1 MRAYTE
7 QNPALKLYNKETKRL
22 KRKLSGRGDVFVL
35 GPISLQ
41 SRAPFSLMFSGHVH
55 IKIIFRQSFHLRVE
69 RRRIVVVMRC
79 PLILHLSRDSG
90 HSGLQRQWD
99 TWENIN
105 KAKGSIL
112 LPCPQP
118 PNPEVRICKD
128 TVLE

>member
-1 MRAYTE
+1 MFLYLAPYPYRAE
-7 QNPALKLYNKETKRL
+7 HLFLL
-22 KRKLSGRGDVFVL
+22 CSVD
-35 GPISLQ
+35 I
-41 SRAPFSLMFSGHVH
+41 VH

-128 TVLE
+128 TVLEKSARLNSKQSIQYRRKYADVEI